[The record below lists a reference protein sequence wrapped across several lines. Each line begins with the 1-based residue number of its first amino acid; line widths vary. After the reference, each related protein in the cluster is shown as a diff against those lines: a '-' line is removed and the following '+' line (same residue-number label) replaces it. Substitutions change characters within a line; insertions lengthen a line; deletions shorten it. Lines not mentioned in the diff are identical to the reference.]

1 MNENLN
7 DSMKA
12 EQSINSTKEEMFLLI
27 KELQKLPDEVVEKFL
42 QSKGKLA
49 NVEFSTQLFTK

>member
-7 DSMKA
+7 DNIKA
-12 EQSINSTKEEMFLLI
+12 EPVISSTKEEMFPLI

-42 QSKGKLA
+42 HSKGKLA
-49 NVEFSTQLFTK
+49 NVEFLIQPFTK

>member
-7 DSMKA
+7 NIRED
-12 EQSINSTKEEMFLLI
+12 EHSINSTKKEMFSLI

-49 NVEFSTQLFTK
+49 NVEFSIQPFTK

>member
-1 MNENLN
+1 MNKNLS
-7 DSMKA
+7 DTEKTKM
-12 EQSINSTKEEMFLLI
+12 SIPSTKEDLFPLI

-49 NVEFSTQLFTK
+49 NVEFSIQPFTK

>member
-7 DSMKA
+7 NILKA
-12 EQSINSTKEEMFLLI
+12 EPSIISTKVNTFLLI

-42 QSKGKLA
+42 QSKGKLV
-49 NVEFSTQLFTK
+49 NVEFPIQPFTK

>member
-12 EQSINSTKEEMFLLI
+12 EPVISMTKEDMFSLI

-49 NVEFSTQLFTK
+49 NVEFSIQPFSK